1 MNGRLDFTT
10 NQPDIARVADT
21 VIDVVVDICGR
32 ILIISQKDVQK
43 TFYLIAVTSQ
53 MSQVDIVPM
62 RNSIR
67 ILEYIISHFLFFQI
81 TLRNW

>member
-43 TFYLIAVTSQ
+43 TFYLREA
-53 MSQVDIVPM
+53 
-62 RNSIR
+62 
-67 ILEYIISHFLFFQI
+67 FL
-81 TLRNW
+81 